1 MNCSK
6 SLASFYWLQNVT
18 SICHYLFLARF
29 HSQSPLNSYRFYFQF
44 SLFGF
49 FFLFFSILSFFF
61 RFQRRKFS
69 IVTLNFLLI
78 FFSTL
83 VNKSL
88 LLFFIELFIFFLFH
102 LKIKF
107 VSLFV
112 RFWFSF
118 YSFFFLY
125 FLRTKYA
132 RRKFYIFFN
141 FPVITFCIS
150 LFMHTIFFSSYFQFA
165 WCEVLSLKKIKRKF
179 KTEMHSLTMCHVFI
193 LIINVL
199 INTWK
204 LLLILI
210 WRYTGICIVCKKIT
224 HNAC

>member
-118 YSFFFLY
+118 YSFFFSTFFEPSMRGGNSIY
-125 FLRTKYA
+125 FS
-132 RRKFYIFFN
+132 IFQS
-141 FPVITFCIS
+141 S
-150 LFMHTIFFSSYFQFA
+150 LFASLYLCIRYFFLHIFNLRDVK
-165 WCEVLSLKKIKRKF
+165 C
-179 KTEMHSLTMCHVFI
+179 
-193 LIINVL
+193 
-199 INTWK
+199 
-204 LLLILI
+204 
-210 WRYTGICIVCKKIT
+210 
-224 HNAC
+224 